1 MRRRFLFTCLMLAV
15 LGPAAGAP
23 PPAPKA
29 VLTLAEPPLRLIRG
43 ATVFKAGGGVAL
55 LQDDILETGSGGA
68 QFEAGPDAIVA
79 LGPQTRVLVANLAP
93 LELNLLQGWA
103 KVAARERR
111 ALVTTP
117 ALQVLLASG
126 ATIAGTE
133 AVFAEGGEQ
142 QAARIDA
149 QGRAG
154 PPLKLAAEQY
164 AALDP
169 ARPQLVP
176 GRPPRAFVTAMPAAF
191 HDRLVPAPRL
201 PNAGKVAPVR
211 ERDADFAD
219 VAPWLQSN
227 LPGRRGFAAR
237 FRPRLADAEFRRQ
250 IERTLG
256 QSADWKPVLHPARP
270 STTNALF

>member
-1 MRRRFLFTCLMLAV
+1 MLAV
-15 LGPAAGAP
+15 LAPATGAP
-23 PPAPKA
+23 PPVAKA

-43 ATVFKAGGGVAL
+43 ATVFRAGAGVAL
-55 LQDDILETGSGGA
+55 LQDDILETGAGGA
-68 QFEAGPDAIVA
+68 QFEAAPDAIVA
-79 LGPQTRVLVANLAP
+79 LGPQTRVLVANFAP
-93 LELNLLQGWA
+93 LELNLLQGWV
-103 KVAARERR
+103 KVSARGRR
-111 ALVTTP
+111 ALVATP

-126 ATIAGTE
+126 TTIVGTQ
-133 AVFAEGGEQ
+133 AVFAEEGEQ

-154 PPLKLAAEQY
+154 PPLKLGVEQY

-169 ARPQLVP
+169 ANPQLVA
-176 GRPPRAFVTAMPAAF
+176 GRPPRAFVTAVPAAF
-191 HDRLVPAPRL
+191 HDRLMAAPRV

-219 VAPWLQSN
+219 VSPWLQAS
-227 LPGRRGFAAR
+227 LPGRRGFVAR

-250 IERTLG
+250 LERTLG